1 MRKILVIAVAGLILA
16 TASGSPAV
24 ATQRIVPAKK
34 PATVASLEKR
44 LSALERQAPAAPGP
58 KGDTGPQGPQGPAG
72 LPGKD
77 GQSIVGP
84 VGPQGQQGLPGKDGA
99 AGKAGA
105 DGATGPAG
113 PAGPVGPAGE
123 PGKDGKGLPSGT
135 LILVGGSCPAGT
147 TLEGRDYGWRV
158 YSGNPFTG
166 TGSELWI
173 TACRIN

>member
-1 MRKILVIAVAGLILA
+1 MRKILVVAVAGLILA
-16 TASGSPAV
+16 AAYSSPAV
-24 ATQRIVPAKK
+24 ATQRMAPAKK
-34 PATVASLEKR
+34 PVTVTSLEKR
-44 LSALERQAPAAPGP
+44 LAALEKKEAPAAPGP

-72 LPGKD
+72 VPGKD

-84 VGPQGQQGLPGKDGA
+84 VGPQGQQGLPGKN
-99 AGKAGA
+99 GA

-113 PAGPVGPAGE
+113 PAGQAGPAG
-123 PGKDGKGLPSGT
+123 PTGADGKGFPPGT